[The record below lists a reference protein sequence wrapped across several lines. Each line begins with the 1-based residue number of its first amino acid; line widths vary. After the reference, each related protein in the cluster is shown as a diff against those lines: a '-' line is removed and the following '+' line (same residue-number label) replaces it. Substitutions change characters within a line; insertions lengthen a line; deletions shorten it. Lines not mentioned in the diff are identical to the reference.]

1 MAITM
6 SKFRFPFH
14 RRYQR
19 YSTLAAT
26 GQLGGPEM
34 FELNEHIA
42 SCSSCREYLESIS
55 QLSVQAMPLL
65 AANRGPER
73 DAEPPEG
80 MRERFLSR
88 LAIEGNAPQTK
99 QPLAVAKARAILPME
114 IDYKTFNG
122 VVSADSTTPPA
133 PKFTFPWRIAAA
145 IAACA
150 VIGVG
155 GFYLGKR
162 TLSTSTREI
171 VPTIPATHD
180 LPRTISPAPDDSGR
194 LADLEHQK
202 VNLEKQL
209 ADLTRRLTLSTNEQD
224 SLKQELAAAR
234 EKLASIDRQTASVPA
249 VTAPETQQTT
259 QVATLQSEVRRL
271 NQRLAE
277 AEVNVG
283 IQKQTAEELT
293 AKLETTQADLQRE
306 RDLKSAKSELGDVLA
321 ARNLHIVD
329 VYDADG
335 SGKRQR
341 SFGRVFYIEGKSL
354 VFYAYD
360 LEDPRQF
367 KANVVFHVWGGQ
379 SGVKEVTHS
388 LGILHKDN
396 EGQGRW
402 AMTFDDSKVLA
413 QINSVFVTAESAN
426 KHYDTPHGKKVLYAY
441 FGGQPNH
448 P

>member
-1 MAITM
+1 MAETM
-6 SKFRFPFH
+6 SKFHLPFH
-14 RRYQR
+14 RRYER
-19 YSTLAAT
+19 YCTLAAT

-34 FELNEHIA
+34 FELNEHVA
-42 SCSSCREYLESIS
+42 SCSSCREFLESVS
-55 QLSVQAMPLL
+55 QVSVQAMPLL
-65 AANRGPER
+65 AADRGPAR

-88 LAIEGNAPQTK
+88 LATEGKVLPSK
-99 QPLAVAKARAILPME
+99 QAAAQPKLIALSTNIIYRIHSETAVVLP
-114 IDYKTFNG
+114 
-122 VVSADSTTPPA
+122 SSPPPTPRISH
-133 PKFTFPWRIAAA
+133 PWRLVAA

-150 VIGVG
+150 VIGIG

-162 TLSTSTREI
+162 TPSPNAKQTPQTVSATA
-171 VPTIPATHD
+171 VPPLTT
-180 LPRTISPAPDDSGR
+180 PDDSTR
-194 LADLEHQK
+194 VADLERQK
-202 VNLEKQL
+202 VGLEKQL
-209 ADLTRRLTLSTNEQD
+209 ADLTRLLALSTTEQD

-234 EKLASIDRQTASVPA
+234 DKLASVDRQTAS
-249 VTAPETQQTT
+249 APQVSDTQEARNQL
-259 QVATLQSEVRRL
+259 AILQSEVHRL

-277 AEVNVG
+277 SEINVG
-283 IQKQTAEELT
+283 IQKQTTEELT
-293 AKLETTQADLQRE
+293 AKLETTESDLQHE
-306 RDLKSAKSELGDVLA
+306 RDLKSAKSEMGDVLA

-335 SGKRQR
+335 SGRRQR

-379 SGVKEVTHS
+379 AGVKEVTHS
-388 LGILHKDN
+388 LGILHKDDA
-396 EGQGRW
+396 GQSRW
-402 AMTFDDSKVLA
+402 AMTFDDSKVLS
-413 QINSVFVTAESAN
+413 QINSVFVTAEAAN